1 MTIVVLDSLHNLAK
15 RLRFLRDGD
24 VIAYGPWRCFI
35 AADPLVESYWI
46 EGKGRVE
53 KIPVGRRAAGRLRK
67 LIETTHQPGGN
78 P

>member
-1 MTIVVLDSLHNLAK
+1 MTIIVLDSLHKLAVQL
-15 RLRFLRDGD
+15 RLLRDGD

-35 AADPLVESYWI
+35 AADPLVASYWI
-46 EGKGRVE
+46 EGMGRAE
-53 KIPVGRRAAGRLRK
+53 KIPIGRRAAGRMRR